1 MVYRC
6 DKQYVLASH
15 LFCVRKTRFLCSQNT
30 FFVFATPIKTWGNT
44 VSLKLCVLSC
54 SLVNTSSMEEKNKAK
69 QKRKNDKTPTIL
81 RGKEP
86 YLCAETNSTPQTQ
99 ETQNDSTATICE
111 AFFMSKRVLA
121 EGASKLTQA
130 EIAMLEYDIFKPLD
144 FNEILFNR
152 MKSGDY
158 RGRIIN
164 NLDELWILLLNLI
177 DKEGGVHSFKLR
189 QYLANLFFHLFGW
202 TQWVLFFSNVFITTF
217 DMLRFFINKEQH
229 WVVLTSLLLS
239 LFIELEVHL
248 CTFITEHAKF
258 WEKFRAWNVPFHNCG
273 SLWVN
278 LV

>member
-1 MVYRC
+1 
-6 DKQYVLASH
+6 
-15 LFCVRKTRFLCSQNT
+15 
-30 FFVFATPIKTWGNT
+30 
-44 VSLKLCVLSC
+44 
-54 SLVNTSSMEEKNKAK
+54 
-69 QKRKNDKTPTIL
+69 
-81 RGKEP
+81 
-86 YLCAETNSTPQTQ
+86 
-99 ETQNDSTATICE
+99 
-111 AFFMSKRVLA
+111 
-121 EGASKLTQA
+121 
-130 EIAMLEYDIFKPLD
+130 MLEYDIFKPLD